1 MPSAQVFN
9 TNDGAVYTTSNGA
22 PVSEPY
28 GAQRAGLLGPL
39 LLQDFHHIDLLAHFD
54 RERIPERVVHA
65 KGAGAHGYFEV
76 THDLSD
82 ITSQSLFKQVGKKVR
97 ATVRF
102 STVGGESG
110 SADSARDPRG
120 FAIKLRTD
128 EGNWDWV
135 FNNTPVFFIRDPAKF
150 PHFIHTQKRDPQTHL
165 KDADMFW
172 DYLSQN
178 PESIHQIMILF
189 SDRGTPDGY
198 HQEHGYSGHTFKW
211 LKDDGSFVYVQVH
224 VRADGG
230 FKTLDNATA
239 TKLAGE
245 NPEYGIESLFNAI
258 ESGKFPSWTVY
269 IVGPAIQTM
278 TPEQAENFRYNV
290 LDLTKVWPH
299 KEFPLRPIGRLVLN
313 ENPQNYFAEI
323 EQAAFSPSH
332 LVPYIEPSADPVL
345 QSRLFSYPDTH
356 RHRLGVNYQQLPVN
370 APITPVANFQ
380 RDGQGTFVS
389 QGNRPNY
396 QSTIQPLSYKGA
408 KGAIDASA
416 RDWER
421 AVKHENFVGGA
432 YRDLSEITELDFE
445 QPRALW
451 SNVWNDQQREA
462 YVQNVAGHFGG
473 VKSAAVKER
482 QLSVWAAVDQGLSDR
497 IAKAIGHPSV
507 KPLQVKPASEA
518 VKFRTY
524 LGFAFLPRFAKI

>member
-1 MPSAQVFN
+1 MA
-9 TNDGAVYTTSNGA
+9 NDAPVYTTSNGV

-28 GAQRAGLLGPL
+28 AAQRAGINGAL

-82 ITSQSLFKQVGKKVR
+82 LTSQPLLGSVGKKVR

-110 SADSARDPRG
+110 SADTARDPRG

-150 PHFIHTQKRDPQTHL
+150 PHFIHTQKRNPQSHL
-165 KDADMFW
+165 KDPDMFW

-198 HQEHGYSGHTFKW
+198 HNMHGYSGHTYKW
-211 LKDDGSFVYVQVH
+211 LKDDGSFVYTQLH
-224 VRADGG
+224 LRADGG
-230 FKTLDNATA
+230 FKTFDVDTA
-239 TKLAGE
+239 TRIAGE
-245 NPEYGIESLFNAI
+245 NPEYGIESLFNTI

-269 IVGPAIQTM
+269 VQTM
-278 TPEQAENFRYNV
+278 TPEQAEKFRYNV

-299 KEFPLRPIGRLVLN
+299 AEFPLRPVGKFVLN

-332 LVPYIEPSADPVL
+332 AIPYIEPSADPVL

-370 APITPVANFQ
+370 APIVPINNFQ
-380 RDGQGTFVS
+380 RDGPATFIS
-389 QGNRPNY
+389 QGSRPNY
-396 QSTIQPLSYKGA
+396 QSSIQPLTYAGRKA
-408 KGAIDASA
+408 TLEHTV
-416 RDWER
+416 RDEGR
-421 AVKHENFVGGA
+421 VAQHEAFVGGA
-432 YRDLSEITELDFE
+432 WRDLSEITELDFE

-451 SNVWNDQQREA
+451 SKVWDDKQRAA
-462 YVQNVAGHFGG
+462 YVKNVSGHFSG
-473 VKSAAVKER
+473 VKSPEVKAR

-497 IAKAIGHPSV
+497 IAAAIGHPKV
-507 KPLQVKPASEA
+507 APLKVKPASEA
-518 VKFRTY
+518 VKFRAN
-524 LGFAFLPRFAKI
+524 LGFKFQ